1 MRYKMKEMKT
11 MIYHKRQGK
20 KATQKRSLISHSFIL
35 YFSLFISQLA
45 FLTACNSSDG
55 EDQQKPT
62 MLTIY
67 VFSPEQPIITRGDVG
82 PVNASETEK
91 ENKVNSLQLWI
102 FDTSGNKVGYLKTT
116 ETATLN
122 TGQGAIYQ
130 IPVSDEFAQNK
141 PNVDVYV
148 LANVTA
154 TNCGISATLDE
165 NTTRE
170 ALIEQAKITSEHFG
184 VTSTSLTTVVPT
196 HGLPMAGILKNQPV
210 IGDAPVLRIG
220 NETNIATV
228 PLTRAVSKM
237 RFFFANVETAP
248 TLTITGITLNGSLI
262 PNEEY
267 LFTQSKTLTYDTNVD
282 SIFTSSIE
290 VAKKENPAQYIYDGQ
305 TAQEYENLMVGAKLS
320 LAGPYYLRESG
331 KILTGTITYTVEG
344 MSEPMSATATFTMKE
359 QGDFLRNHSW
369 IVYAYYE
376 GLSGMQVVTV
386 DVTDWVAKSYNYEV
400 YNW

>member
-1 MRYKMKEMKT
+1 MRYKMKEMKAMT
-11 MIYHKRQGK
+11 YYNRQGK
-20 KATQKRSLISHSFIL
+20 TATQKRSLISHSFIFIL
-35 YFSLFISQLA
+35 YISFFISQLA
-45 FLTACNSSDG
+45 LLTACNSSDG

-82 PVNASETEK
+82 PVNASEA
-91 ENKVNSLQLWI
+91 ENKVNSLQLWV
-102 FDTSGNKVGYLKTT
+102 FDTSGNKVGYLNTT

-122 TGQGAIYQ
+122 TGQGTIYQ

-196 HGLPMAGILKNQPV
+196 DGLPMAGILKNQPV

-267 LFTQSKTLTYDTNVD
+267 LFTQSKTLTYDTNVA
-282 SIFTSSIE
+282 SILTSSIE
-290 VAKKENPAQYIYDGQ
+290 VAKKEDPALYIYKGQ
-305 TAQEYENLMVGAKLS
+305 TAQEYENLMVGAELS
-320 LAGPYYLRESG
+320 LVGPYYLRESG

-344 MSEPMSATATFTMKE
+344 MSEPMSATFTMKE

-386 DVTDWVAKSYNYEV
+386 DVTDWVPKSANHEV

>member
-82 PVNASETEK
+82 PVNASEA
-91 ENKVNSLQLWI
+91 ENKVNSLQLWV
-102 FDTSGNKVGYLKTT
+102 FDTSGNKVGYLNTT

-122 TGQGAIYQ
+122 TGQGTIYQ

-196 HGLPMAGILKNQPV
+196 DGLPMAGILKNQPV

-248 TLTITGITLNGSLI
+248 KLTITDITLNGSLI

-267 LFTQSKTLTYDTNVD
+267 LFTQSKTLTYDANAA
-282 SIFTSSIE
+282 SILASSIE
-290 VAKKENPAQYIYDGQ
+290 VAKKKDPAKYIYKGQ
-305 TAQEYENLMVGAKLS
+305 TAQEYENLMVGAELS
-320 LAGPYYLRESG
+320 LVGPYYLRESG

-344 MSEPMSATATFTMKE
+344 MTKPMSATFTMKE

>member
-82 PVNASETEK
+82 PVNASEA

-141 PNVDVYV
+141 PSVDVYV
-148 LANVTA
+148 LANVTTA
-154 TNCGISATLDE
+154 NCGISATLDE

-170 ALIEQAKITSEHFG
+170 ALIEQAKITSDHFG
-184 VTSTSLTTVVPT
+184 LTSASLTIPAD
-196 HGLPMAGILKNQPV
+196 GLPMAGILKNQPV

-237 RFFFANVETAP
+237 RFFFANVATAP
-248 TLTITGITLNGSLI
+248 KLTITGITLNGSLI

-267 LFTQSKTLTYDTNVD
+267 LFTQSKTLTYDANAA
-282 SIFTSSIE
+282 SILASSIE
-290 VAKKENPAQYIYDGQ
+290 VAKKEDPAQYIYKGQ
-305 TAQEYENLMVGAKLS
+305 TAQEYENLMVGAELS

-344 MSEPMSATATFTMKE
+344 MPEPMSATFTMKE

>member
-1 MRYKMKEMKT
+1 MKAMT
-11 MIYHKRQGK
+11 YHNRQGK
-20 KATQKRSLISHSFIL
+20 MATQKRSLISHSFIL

-82 PVNASETEK
+82 PVNASEA

-102 FDTSGNKVGYLKTT
+102 FDTSGNKVGYLSTT

-122 TGQGAIYQ
+122 AGQGAIYQ

-148 LANVTA
+148 LANATA
-154 TNCGISATLDE
+154 ANCGISTTLDE

-170 ALIEQAKITSEHFG
+170 ALIEQAKITSGHFG
-184 VTSTSLTTVVPT
+184 LTSASLATAVPAD
-196 HGLPMAGILKNQPV
+196 GLPMAGIQKNQPV

-237 RFFFANVETAP
+237 RFFFANVATAP
-248 TLTITGITLNGSLI
+248 KLTITGITLNGSLI

-267 LFTQSKTLTYDTNVD
+267 LFTQSKTLTYDANAA
-282 SIFTSSIE
+282 SILASSIE
-290 VAKKENPAQYIYDGQ
+290 VAKKEDPAQYIYEGQ
-305 TAQEYENLMVGAKLS
+305 TAQEYENLMVGAELS
-320 LAGPYYLRESG
+320 LVGPYYLRESG

-344 MSEPMSATATFTMKE
+344 MSEPMSATFTMKE

>member
-1 MRYKMKEMKT
+1 MKAMT
-11 MIYHKRQGK
+11 YHNRQGK

-82 PVNASETEK
+82 PVNASEA

-148 LANVTA
+148 LANVTTA
-154 TNCGISATLDE
+154 NCGISTTLDE

-170 ALIEQAKITSEHFG
+170 ALIEQAKITSGHFG
-184 VTSTSLTTVVPT
+184 LTSASPTTAVPDD
-196 HGLPMAGILKNQPV
+196 GLPMAGILKNQPV

-248 TLTITGITLNGSLI
+248 KLTITRITLNGSLI

-267 LFTQSKTLTYDTNVD
+267 LFTQSKTLTYDAKAAYILA
-282 SIFTSSIE
+282 SPIE
-290 VAKKENPAQYIYDGQ
+290 VAKKKDPAQYIYEGQ
-305 TAQEYENLMVGAKLS
+305 TAQEYENLMVGAELS

-344 MSEPMSATATFTMKE
+344 MSEMFATFTMKE

>member
-1 MRYKMKEMKT
+1 M
-11 MIYHKRQGK
+11 
-20 KATQKRSLISHSFIL
+20 ATQKRSLIPHSFIFIL
-35 YFSLFISQLA
+35 YFSFFISQLA

-82 PVNASETEK
+82 PVNASEA
-91 ENKVNSLQLWI
+91 ENKVNSLQLWV
-102 FDTSGNKVGYLKTT
+102 FDTSGNKVGYLNTT

-122 TGQGAIYQ
+122 TGQGTIYQ

-196 HGLPMAGILKNQPV
+196 DGLPMAGILKNQPV

-267 LFTQSKTLTYDTNVD
+267 LFTQSKTLTYDTNVA
-282 SIFTSSIE
+282 SILTSSIE
-290 VAKKENPAQYIYDGQ
+290 VAKKEDPAQYIYKGQ
-305 TAQEYENLMVGAKLS
+305 TAQEYENLMVGAELS

-344 MSEPMSATATFTMKE
+344 MSEMSATFTMKE

>member
-1 MRYKMKEMKT
+1 MKAMT
-11 MIYHKRQGK
+11 YHNRQGK

-82 PVNASETEK
+82 PVNASEE

-141 PNVDVYV
+141 PHVDVYV

-248 TLTITGITLNGSLI
+248 TLTIKGITLNGSLI

-267 LFTQSKTLTYDTNVD
+267 LFTQSKTLTYDTNVA

-305 TAQEYENLMVGAKLS
+305 TAQEYENLMVGAELS
-320 LAGPYYLRESG
+320 LVGPYYLRESG

>member
-20 KATQKRSLISHSFIL
+20 KATQKRSLISHSFIFIL
-35 YFSLFISQLA
+35 YISFFISQLA
-45 FLTACNSSDG
+45 LLTACNSSDG

-82 PVNASETEK
+82 PVNASEA
-91 ENKVNSLQLWI
+91 ENKVNSLQLWV
-102 FDTSGNKVGYLKTT
+102 FDTSGNKVGYLNTT

-122 TGQGAIYQ
+122 TGQGTIYQ

-196 HGLPMAGILKNQPV
+196 DGLPMAGILKNQPV

-267 LFTQSKTLTYDTNVD
+267 LFTQSKTLTYDTNVA
-282 SIFTSSIE
+282 SILTSSIE
-290 VAKKENPAQYIYDGQ
+290 VAKKEDPAQYIYEGQ
-305 TAQEYENLMVGAKLS
+305 TAQEYENLMVGAELS
-320 LAGPYYLRESG
+320 LVGPYYLRESG

-344 MSEPMSATATFTMKE
+344 MSEPMSATFTMKE

-386 DVTDWVAKSYNYEV
+386 DVTDWVPKSANHEV

>member
-1 MRYKMKEMKT
+1 MMNSR
-11 MIYHKRQGK
+11 IHIGWFWC
-20 KATQKRSLISHSFIL
+20 SIVLVL
-35 YFSLFISQLA
+35 
-45 FLTACNSSDG
+45 LTACSSSDG

-67 VFSPEQPIITRGDVG
+67 VYSPEQPIITRGDVG
-82 PVNASETEK
+82 PVSASEA
-91 ENKVNSLQLWI
+91 ENKVNSLQLWV
-102 FDTSGNKVGYLKTT
+102 FDISGNKVGYLNTT

-130 IPVSDEFAQNK
+130 IPVSDEFAENK

-148 LANVTA
+148 LANATA
-154 TNCGISATLDE
+154 VNCGISTTLNE

-170 ALIEQAKITSEHFG
+170 VLIDQAKITSDHYG
-184 VTSTSLTTVVPT
+184 VTPASLTTSVPAD
-196 HGLPMAGILKNQPV
+196 GLPMSGVLTNQPV

-237 RFFFANVETAP
+237 RLFFANVENAP
-248 TLTITGITLNGSLI
+248 KLTITGITLNESLI

-267 LFTQSKTLTYDTNVD
+267 LFTQSKTLTYNA
-282 SIFTSSIE
+282 SAAPILTSPIE
-290 VAKKENPAQYIYDGQ
+290 VAQKYDPAQYVYNGQ
-305 TAQEYENLMVGAKLS
+305 TAQEYENLMVGAELS

-344 MSEPMSATATFTMKE
+344 MSGPMSATFKMKE

-386 DVTDWVAKSYNYEV
+386 DVTDWVAKSVNHEV

>member
-82 PVNASETEK
+82 PVNASEA
-91 ENKVNSLQLWI
+91 ENKVNSLQLWV
-102 FDTSGNKVGYLKTT
+102 FDTSGNKVGYLNTT

-122 TGQGAIYQ
+122 TGQGTIYQ

-196 HGLPMAGILKNQPV
+196 DGLPMAGILKNQPV

-248 TLTITGITLNGSLI
+248 KLTITGITLNGSLI

-267 LFTQSKTLTYDTNVD
+267 LFTQSKTLTYDANAA
-282 SIFTSSIE
+282 SILASSIE
-290 VAKKENPAQYIYDGQ
+290 VAKKEDPAQYIYEGQ
-305 TAQEYENLMVGAKLS
+305 AAQEYENLMVGAELS
-320 LAGPYYLRESG
+320 LVGPYYLRESG

-344 MSEPMSATATFTMKE
+344 MSEPMSATFTMKE

-386 DVTDWVAKSYNYEV
+386 DVTDWVPKSANHEV

>member
-20 KATQKRSLISHSFIL
+20 KATQKRSHISHSFIL

-82 PVNASETEK
+82 PVNASEA

-154 TNCGISATLDE
+154 ANCGISTTLDE

-170 ALIEQAKITSEHFG
+170 ALIEQAKITSGHFG
-184 VTSTSLTTVVPT
+184 LTSASLATAVPAD
-196 HGLPMAGILKNQPV
+196 GLPMAGILKNQPV

-237 RFFFANVETAP
+237 RFFFANVATAP
-248 TLTITGITLNGSLI
+248 KLTITGITLNGSLI

-267 LFTQSKTLTYDTNVD
+267 LFTQSKTLTYNENAA
-282 SIFTSSIE
+282 SILASSIE
-290 VAKKENPAQYIYDGQ
+290 VAQTGDPAQYVYEGQ
-305 TAQEYENLMVGAKLS
+305 TAQEYENLMVGAELS
-320 LAGPYYLRESG
+320 LVGPYYLRESG

-344 MSEPMSATATFTMKE
+344 MSEPMSATFTMKE

>member
-82 PVNASETEK
+82 PVNASEA
-91 ENKVNSLQLWI
+91 ENKVNSLQLWV
-102 FDTSGNKVGYLKTT
+102 FDTSGNKVGYLNTT

-122 TGQGAIYQ
+122 TGQGTIYQ

-248 TLTITGITLNGSLI
+248 KLTITRITLNGSLI

-267 LFTQSKTLTYDTNVD
+267 LFTQSKTLTYDDDANAA
-282 SIFTSSIE
+282 SILASSIE
-290 VAKKENPAQYIYDGQ
+290 VAKKKDPAKYIYKGQ
-305 TAQEYENLMVGAKLS
+305 TAQEYENLMVGAELS

-344 MSEPMSATATFTMKE
+344 MTKPMSATFTMKE

>member
-1 MRYKMKEMKT
+1 MKAMT
-11 MIYHKRQGK
+11 YHNRQGK
-20 KATQKRSLISHSFIL
+20 MATQKRSLISHSFIL

-82 PVNASETEK
+82 PVNASEA

-102 FDTSGNKVGYLKTT
+102 FDTSGNKVGYLSTT

-122 TGQGAIYQ
+122 AGQGAIYQ

-141 PNVDVYV
+141 PHVDVYV

-196 HGLPMAGILKNQPV
+196 DGLPMAGILKNQPV

-237 RFFFANVETAP
+237 RFFFANVATAP
-248 TLTITGITLNGSLI
+248 KLTITGITLNGSLI
-262 PNEEY
+262 PKEEY
-267 LFTQSKTLTYDTNVD
+267 LFTQSKTLTYDANAA
-282 SIFTSSIE
+282 SILASSIE
-290 VAKKENPAQYIYDGQ
+290 VAKKEDPAQYIYEGQ
-305 TAQEYENLMVGAKLS
+305 TAQEYENLMVGAELS
-320 LAGPYYLRESG
+320 LVGPYYLRESG

-344 MSEPMSATATFTMKE
+344 MSEPMSATFTMKE

-386 DVTDWVAKSYNYEV
+386 DVTDWVPKSANHEV

>member
-20 KATQKRSLISHSFIL
+20 KATQKRSLISHSLIL

-82 PVNASETEK
+82 PVNASEA

-102 FDTSGNKVGYLKTT
+102 FDTSGNKVGYLSTT

-122 TGQGAIYQ
+122 AGQGAIYQ

-148 LANVTA
+148 LANATA
-154 TNCGISATLDE
+154 ANCGISTTLDE

-170 ALIEQAKITSEHFG
+170 ALIEQAKITSNHFG
-184 VTSTSLTTVVPT
+184 LTSASPTTAVPDD
-196 HGLPMAGILKNQPV
+196 GLPMAGILKNQPV

-248 TLTITGITLNGSLI
+248 KLTITRITLNGSLI

-267 LFTQSKTLTYDTNVD
+267 LFTQSKTLNYDTNVA

-290 VAKKENPAQYIYDGQ
+290 VAKKEDPAQYIYKGQ
-305 TAQEYENLMVGAKLS
+305 TAQEYENLMVGAELS

-331 KILTGTITYTVEG
+331 KILTGTITYTVKG
-344 MSEPMSATATFTMKE
+344 MSKPMSATFTMKE

>member
-1 MRYKMKEMKT
+1 MKEMKAMT
-11 MIYHKRQGK
+11 YYNRQGK
-20 KATQKRSLISHSFIL
+20 TATQKRSLISYSFIFIL
-35 YFSLFISQLA
+35 YISFFISQLA
-45 FLTACNSSDG
+45 LLTACNSSDG
-55 EDQQKPT
+55 EDKQKPT

-82 PVNASETEK
+82 PVNASEA
-91 ENKVNSLQLWI
+91 ENKVNSLQLWV
-102 FDTSGNKVGYLKTT
+102 FDTSGNKVGYLNTT

-122 TGQGAIYQ
+122 TGQGTIYQ

-196 HGLPMAGILKNQPV
+196 DGLPMAGILKNQPV

-267 LFTQSKTLTYDTNVD
+267 LFTQSKTLTYDTNVA
-282 SIFTSSIE
+282 SILTSSIE
-290 VAKKENPAQYIYDGQ
+290 VAKKEDPAQYIYEGQ
-305 TAQEYENLMVGAKLS
+305 TAQEYENLMVGAELS
-320 LAGPYYLRESG
+320 LVGPYYLRESG

-344 MSEPMSATATFTMKE
+344 MSEPMSATFTMKE

-386 DVTDWVAKSYNYEV
+386 DVTDWVPKSANHEV

>member
-20 KATQKRSLISHSFIL
+20 KATQKRSLISHSLIL
-35 YFSLFISQLA
+35 YFSFFISQLA

-82 PVNASETEK
+82 PVNASEA

-148 LANVTA
+148 LANA
-154 TNCGISATLDE
+154 TNANCGISATLNE

-170 ALIEQAKITSEHFG
+170 ELIEQAKITSGYFG
-184 VTSTSLTTVVPT
+184 LTSASPTTAVPAD
-196 HGLPMAGILKNQPV
+196 GLPMAGILKNQPV

-237 RFFFANVETAP
+237 RFFFANVATAP
-248 TLTITGITLNGSLI
+248 KLTITRITLNGLLI

-267 LFTQSKTLTYDTNVD
+267 LFTQSKTLTYDANAA
-282 SIFTSSIE
+282 SILASSIE
-290 VAKKENPAQYIYDGQ
+290 VAKKKDPAQYIYKGQ

-320 LAGPYYLRESG
+320 LVGPYYLRESG

-344 MSEPMSATATFTMKE
+344 MSEPMSATFTMKE

>member
-82 PVNASETEK
+82 PVNASEA

-102 FDTSGNKVGYLKTT
+102 FDTSGNKVGYLNTT

-122 TGQGAIYQ
+122 AGQGAIYH

-148 LANVTA
+148 MANATA
-154 TNCGISATLDE
+154 SNCGISATLNE

-170 ALIEQAKITSEHFG
+170 DLIEQAKITSDHFG
-184 VTSTSLTTVVPT
+184 LTSASLTIPAD
-196 HGLPMAGILKNQPV
+196 GLPMAGILKNQPV

-237 RFFFANVETAP
+237 RFFFANVATAP
-248 TLTITGITLNGSLI
+248 KLTITGITLNGSLI

-267 LFTQSKTLTYDTNVD
+267 LFTQSKTLTYDANAA
-282 SIFTSSIE
+282 SILASSIE
-290 VAKKENPAQYIYDGQ
+290 VAKKEDPAQYIYKGQ
-305 TAQEYENLMVGAKLS
+305 TAQEYENLMVGAELS

-331 KILTGTITYTVEG
+331 KILTGTITYTVER
-344 MSEPMSATATFTMKE
+344 MSEPMSATFTMKE

>member
-1 MRYKMKEMKT
+1 MKT
-11 MIYHKRQGK
+11 MTYHNRQGK
-20 KATQKRSLISHSFIL
+20 MATQKRSLISHSFIFIL
-35 YFSLFISQLA
+35 YISFFISQLA
-45 FLTACNSSDG
+45 LLTACNSSDG

-82 PVNASETEK
+82 PVNASEA
-91 ENKVNSLQLWI
+91 ENKVNSLQLWV
-102 FDTSGNKVGYLKTT
+102 FDTSGNKVGYLNTT

-122 TGQGAIYQ
+122 TGQGTIYQ

-196 HGLPMAGILKNQPV
+196 DGLPMAGILKNQPV

-282 SIFTSSIE
+282 SILTSSIE
-290 VAKKENPAQYIYDGQ
+290 VAKKEDPAQYIYEGQ
-305 TAQEYENLMVGAKLS
+305 AAQEYENLMVGAELS
-320 LAGPYYLRESG
+320 LVGPYYLRESG

-344 MSEPMSATATFTMKE
+344 MSEMSATFTMKE

>member
-1 MRYKMKEMKT
+1 MRYKMKEMKAMT
-11 MIYHKRQGK
+11 YYNRQGK
-20 KATQKRSLISHSFIL
+20 TATQKRSLIPHSFIFIL
-35 YFSLFISQLA
+35 YISFFISQLA
-45 FLTACNSSDG
+45 LLTACNSSDG

-82 PVNASETEK
+82 PVNASEA
-91 ENKVNSLQLWI
+91 ENKVNSLQLWV
-102 FDTSGNKVGYLKTT
+102 FDTSGNKVGYLNTT

-122 TGQGAIYQ
+122 TGQGTIYQ

-196 HGLPMAGILKNQPV
+196 DGLPMAGILKNQPV

-267 LFTQSKTLTYDTNVD
+267 LFTQSKTLTYDTNVA
-282 SIFTSSIE
+282 SILTSSIE
-290 VAKKENPAQYIYDGQ
+290 VAKKEDPAQYIYEGQ
-305 TAQEYENLMVGAKLS
+305 TAQEYENLMVSAELS
-320 LAGPYYLRESG
+320 LVGPYYLRESG

-344 MSEPMSATATFTMKE
+344 MSEPMSATFTMKE

-386 DVTDWVAKSYNYEV
+386 DVTDWVPKSANHEV

>member
-1 MRYKMKEMKT
+1 M
-11 MIYHKRQGK
+11 
-20 KATQKRSLISHSFIL
+20 ATQKRSLISHSFIFIL
-35 YFSLFISQLA
+35 YFSFFISQLA

-67 VFSPEQPIITRGDVG
+67 VFSPEQPIITRGEVG
-82 PVNASETEK
+82 PVNAYEA

-102 FDTSGNKVGYLKTT
+102 FDTSGNKVGYLSTT

-122 TGQGAIYQ
+122 AGQGAIYH

-148 LANVTA
+148 LANATA
-154 TNCGISATLDE
+154 TNCGISTTLDE

-170 ALIEQAKITSEHFG
+170 ALIEQAKITSDHFG
-184 VTSTSLTTVVPT
+184 LTSASLTTAVPAD
-196 HGLPMAGILKNQPV
+196 GLPMAGILKNQPV

-237 RFFFANVETAP
+237 RFFFANVATAP
-248 TLTITGITLNGSLI
+248 KLTITGIMLNGSLI

-267 LFTQSKTLTYDTNVD
+267 LFTQSKTLTYNENSA
-282 SIFTSSIE
+282 SILASPIE
-290 VAKKENPAQYIYDGQ
+290 VVKTENPALYIYKGQ
-305 TAQEYENLMVGAKLS
+305 TAQEYENLMVGAEFS
-320 LAGPYYLRESG
+320 MAGPYYLRESV
-331 KILTGTITYTVEG
+331 KILTGTITYTVDGKSES
-344 MSEPMSATATFTMKE
+344 MSTTFKMKE

>member
-20 KATQKRSLISHSFIL
+20 KATQKRSHISHSFIL

-82 PVNASETEK
+82 PVNASEA

-154 TNCGISATLDE
+154 ANCGISTTLDE

-170 ALIEQAKITSEHFG
+170 ALIEQAKITSGHFG
-184 VTSTSLTTVVPT
+184 LTSASLATAVPAD
-196 HGLPMAGILKNQPV
+196 GLPMAGILKNQPV

-237 RFFFANVETAP
+237 RFFFANVATAP
-248 TLTITGITLNGSLI
+248 KLTITGITLNGSLI

-267 LFTQSKTLTYDTNVD
+267 LFTQSKTLTYDENAA
-282 SIFTSSIE
+282 SILASSSSIE
-290 VAKKENPAQYIYDGQ
+290 VAKKEDPAQYIYEGQ

-344 MSEPMSATATFTMKE
+344 MSEMSATFTMKE

>member
-11 MIYHKRQGK
+11 MTYHNRQGK
-20 KATQKRSLISHSFIL
+20 MATQKRSLISHSFIFIL
-35 YFSLFISQLA
+35 YISLFISQLA

-55 EDQQKPT
+55 EDQRKPT

-82 PVNASETEK
+82 PVNASEA
-91 ENKVNSLQLWI
+91 ENKVNSLQLWV
-102 FDTSGNKVGYLKTT
+102 FDTSGNKVGYLNTT

-122 TGQGAIYQ
+122 TGQGTIYQ

-148 LANVTA
+148 LANVTTA
-154 TNCGISATLDE
+154 NCGISATLDE

-196 HGLPMAGILKNQPV
+196 DGLPMAGILKNQPV

-237 RFFFANVETAP
+237 RFFFANVATAP
-248 TLTITGITLNGSLI
+248 KLTITGITLNGSLI
-262 PNEEY
+262 PKEEY
-267 LFTQSKTLTYDTNVD
+267 LFTQSKTLTYDANAA
-282 SIFTSSIE
+282 SILASSIE
-290 VAKKENPAQYIYDGQ
+290 VAKKEDPAQYIYEGQ
-305 TAQEYENLMVGAKLS
+305 TAQEYENLMVGAELS
-320 LAGPYYLRESG
+320 LVGPYYLRESG

-344 MSEPMSATATFTMKE
+344 MSEPMSATFTMKE

-386 DVTDWVAKSYNYEV
+386 DVTDWVPKSANHEV

>member
-1 MRYKMKEMKT
+1 M
-11 MIYHKRQGK
+11 
-20 KATQKRSLISHSFIL
+20 ATQKRSLIPYSFIFIL
-35 YFSLFISQLA
+35 YFSFFISQLA
-45 FLTACNSSDG
+45 FLTSCNSSDG

-82 PVNASETEK
+82 PVNASEA
-91 ENKVNSLQLWI
+91 ENKVNSLQLWV
-102 FDTSGNKVGYLKTT
+102 FDTSGNKVGYLNTT

-122 TGQGAIYQ
+122 TGQGTIYQ

-196 HGLPMAGILKNQPV
+196 DGLPMAGILKNQPV

-237 RFFFANVETAP
+237 RFFFANVATAP

-267 LFTQSKTLTYDTNVD
+267 LFTQSKTLTYDTNVA
-282 SIFTSSIE
+282 SILTSSIE
-290 VAKKENPAQYIYDGQ
+290 VAKKEDPAQYIYEGQ
-305 TAQEYENLMVGAKLS
+305 TAQEYENLMVGAELS
-320 LAGPYYLRESG
+320 LVGPYYLRESG

-344 MSEPMSATATFTMKE
+344 MSEPMSATFTMKE

>member
-82 PVNASETEK
+82 PVNASEA
-91 ENKVNSLQLWI
+91 ENKVNSLQLWV
-102 FDTSGNKVGYLKTT
+102 FDTSGNKVGYLNTT

-122 TGQGAIYQ
+122 TGQGTIYQ

-196 HGLPMAGILKNQPV
+196 DGLPMAGILKNQPV

-248 TLTITGITLNGSLI
+248 KLTITGITLNGSLI
-262 PNEEY
+262 PKEEY
-267 LFTQSKTLTYDTNVD
+267 LFTQSKTLTYDANAA
-282 SIFTSSIE
+282 SILASSIE
-290 VAKKENPAQYIYDGQ
+290 VAKKEDPAQYIYEGQ
-305 TAQEYENLMVGAKLS
+305 TAQEYENLMVGAELS
-320 LAGPYYLRESG
+320 LVGPYYLRESG

-344 MSEPMSATATFTMKE
+344 MSEPMSATFTMKE

>member
-1 MRYKMKEMKT
+1 MKEMKT

-82 PVNASETEK
+82 PVNASEA

-141 PNVDVYV
+141 PSVDVYV
-148 LANVTA
+148 LANVTTA
-154 TNCGISATLDE
+154 NCGISATLDE

-170 ALIEQAKITSEHFG
+170 ALIEQAKITSDHFG
-184 VTSTSLTTVVPT
+184 LTSASLTIPAD
-196 HGLPMAGILKNQPV
+196 GLPMAGILKNQPV

-237 RFFFANVETAP
+237 RFFFANVATAP
-248 TLTITGITLNGSLI
+248 KLTITGITLNGSLI

-267 LFTQSKTLTYDTNVD
+267 LFTQSKTLTYDANAA
-282 SIFTSSIE
+282 SILASSIE
-290 VAKKENPAQYIYDGQ
+290 VAKKEDPAQYIYKGQ
-305 TAQEYENLMVGAKLS
+305 TAQEYENLMVGAELS

-331 KILTGTITYTVEG
+331 KILTGTITYTVER
-344 MSEPMSATATFTMKE
+344 MSEPMSATFTMKE

>member
-1 MRYKMKEMKT
+1 

-82 PVNASETEK
+82 PVNASEA

-141 PNVDVYV
+141 PSVDVYV
-148 LANVTA
+148 LANVTTA
-154 TNCGISATLDE
+154 NCGISATLDE

-170 ALIEQAKITSEHFG
+170 ALIEQAKITSDHFG
-184 VTSTSLTTVVPT
+184 LTSASLTIPAD
-196 HGLPMAGILKNQPV
+196 GLPMAGILKNQPV

-237 RFFFANVETAP
+237 RFFFANVATAP
-248 TLTITGITLNGSLI
+248 KLTITGITLNGSLI

-267 LFTQSKTLTYDTNVD
+267 LFTQSKTLTYDANAA
-282 SIFTSSIE
+282 SILASSIE
-290 VAKKENPAQYIYDGQ
+290 VAKKEDPAQYIYKGQ
-305 TAQEYENLMVGAKLS
+305 TAQEYENLMVGAELS

-331 KILTGTITYTVEG
+331 KILTGTITYTVER
-344 MSEPMSATATFTMKE
+344 MSEPMSATFTMKE

>member
-20 KATQKRSLISHSFIL
+20 KATQKRSLISHSLIL

-45 FLTACNSSDG
+45 LLTACNSSDG

-82 PVNASETEK
+82 PVNASEA

-141 PNVDVYV
+141 PHVDVYV
-148 LANVTA
+148 LANVTTA
-154 TNCGISATLDE
+154 NCGISATLDE

-170 ALIEQAKITSEHFG
+170 ALIEQAKITSDHFG
-184 VTSTSLTTVVPT
+184 LTSASLTIPAD
-196 HGLPMAGILKNQPV
+196 GLPMAGILKNQPV

-237 RFFFANVETAP
+237 RFFFANVATAP
-248 TLTITGITLNGSLI
+248 KLTITGITLNGSLI

-267 LFTQSKTLTYDTNVD
+267 LFTQSKTLTYDANAA
-282 SIFTSSIE
+282 SILASSIE
-290 VAKKENPAQYIYDGQ
+290 VAKKEDPAQYIYKGQ
-305 TAQEYENLMVGAKLS
+305 TAQEYENLMVGAELS

-331 KILTGTITYTVEG
+331 KILTGTITYTVER
-344 MSEPMSATATFTMKE
+344 MSEPMSATFTMKE

>member
-82 PVNASETEK
+82 PVNASEA
-91 ENKVNSLQLWI
+91 ENKVNSLQLWV
-102 FDTSGNKVGYLKTT
+102 FDTSGNKVGYLNTT

-122 TGQGAIYQ
+122 TGQGTIYQ

-196 HGLPMAGILKNQPV
+196 DGLPMAGILKNQPV

-248 TLTITGITLNGSLI
+248 KLTITDITLNGSLI

-267 LFTQSKTLTYDTNVD
+267 LFTQSKTLTYDD
-282 SIFTSSIE
+282 DAYEASILASSIE
-290 VAKKENPAQYIYDGQ
+290 VAKKKDPAKYIYKGQ
-305 TAQEYENLMVGAKLS
+305 TAQEYENLMVGAELS
-320 LAGPYYLRESG
+320 LVGPYYLRESG

-344 MSEPMSATATFTMKE
+344 MTKPMSATFTMKE

>member
-1 MRYKMKEMKT
+1 MKEMKAMT
-11 MIYHKRQGK
+11 YHKRQGK
-20 KATQKRSLISHSFIL
+20 MATQKRSLISHSFIL

-45 FLTACNSSDG
+45 LLTACNSSDG

-82 PVNASETEK
+82 PVNASEA
-91 ENKVNSLQLWI
+91 ENKVNSLQLWV

-122 TGQGAIYQ
+122 TGQGTIYQ

-196 HGLPMAGILKNQPV
+196 DGLPMAGILKNQPV

-237 RFFFANVETAP
+237 RFFFANVATAP

-267 LFTQSKTLTYDTNVD
+267 LFTQSKTLTYDTNVA
-282 SIFTSSIE
+282 SILTSFIE
-290 VAKKENPAQYIYDGQ
+290 VAKKEDPAQYIYEGQ
-305 TAQEYENLMVGAKLS
+305 TAQEYENLMVGAELS
-320 LAGPYYLRESG
+320 LVGPYYLRESG

-344 MSEPMSATATFTMKE
+344 MSEPMSATFTMKE

-386 DVTDWVAKSYNYEV
+386 DVTDWVPKSANHEV

>member
-1 MRYKMKEMKT
+1 MRYKMKEMKAMT
-11 MIYHKRQGK
+11 YYNRQGK
-20 KATQKRSLISHSFIL
+20 TATQKRSLISHSFIL

-82 PVNASETEK
+82 PVNASEA
-91 ENKVNSLQLWI
+91 ENKVNSLQLWV
-102 FDTSGNKVGYLKTT
+102 FDTSGNKVGYLNTT

-122 TGQGAIYQ
+122 TGQGTIYQ

-196 HGLPMAGILKNQPV
+196 DGLPMAGILKNQPV

-237 RFFFANVETAP
+237 RFFFANVATAP
-248 TLTITGITLNGSLI
+248 KLTITGITLNGSLI
-262 PNEEY
+262 PKEEY
-267 LFTQSKTLTYDTNVD
+267 LFTQSKTLTYDTNVA
-282 SIFTSSIE
+282 SILTSSIE
-290 VAKKENPAQYIYDGQ
+290 VAKKEDPAQYIYEGQ
-305 TAQEYENLMVGAKLS
+305 TAQEYENLMVGAELS
-320 LAGPYYLRESG
+320 LVGPYYLRESG

-344 MSEPMSATATFTMKE
+344 MSEPMSATFTMKE

-386 DVTDWVAKSYNYEV
+386 DVTDWVPKSANHEV

>member
-1 MRYKMKEMKT
+1 MKAMT
-11 MIYHKRQGK
+11 YHNRQGK
-20 KATQKRSLISHSFIL
+20 MATQKRSLISHSFIL

-82 PVNASETEK
+82 PVNASEA
-91 ENKVNSLQLWI
+91 ENKVNSLQLWV
-102 FDTSGNKVGYLKTT
+102 FDTSGNKVGYLNTT

-122 TGQGAIYQ
+122 TGQGTIYQ

-196 HGLPMAGILKNQPV
+196 DGLPMAGILKNQPV

-237 RFFFANVETAP
+237 RFFFANVATAP

-267 LFTQSKTLTYDTNVD
+267 LFTQSKTLTYDTNVA
-282 SIFTSSIE
+282 SILTSSIE
-290 VAKKENPAQYIYDGQ
+290 VAKKEDPAQYIYEGQ
-305 TAQEYENLMVGAKLS
+305 TAQEYENLMVGAELS
-320 LAGPYYLRESG
+320 LVGPYYLRESG

-344 MSEPMSATATFTMKE
+344 MSEPMSATFTMKE